1 MKVCFVLPGSGQNP
15 CGGFKVAY
23 EYANGLVSRGHEV
36 TVVHAPYNLYGG
48 MSYARSAKKS
58 LVYGGRLLGCKG
70 GYLPDKWFL
79 VDPRVV
85 MKWVPSLHQRWISD
99 ADAVVATSWETAEW
113 VANYPPDRG
122 KKFYLIQHQESTFV
136 GTDKERVDA
145 TWKLPLKKI
154 VIARWLEAI
163 AHSLGEDAA
172 YIPNGLDFK
181 TFGLDLPIS
190 GRNPAR
196 LIMLYHDQP
205 WKGSNEGLAAMD
217 LVKREIPE
225 LEAVLFGVPHCPA
238 GLPGWVSY
246 FQKPAQS
253 VLRRLYN
260 EAAIFVG
267 PSWAEGWPLPP
278 AEAMQCGAA
287 LCVTDIGGHQEYAL
301 AGKTA
306 LLSPPRSIQALANS
320 ILTLV
325 RDQGN
330 RIAIATGGNEFIAQF
345 TWERAVNTFERFIL
359 DDSE

>member
-1 MKVCFVLPGSGQNP
+1 
-15 CGGFKVAY
+15 
-23 EYANGLVSRGHEV
+23 
-36 TVVHAPYNLYGG
+36 
-48 MSYARSAKKS
+48 
-58 LVYGGRLLGCKG
+58 
-70 GYLPDKWFL
+70 
-79 VDPRVV
+79 
-85 MKWVPSLHQRWISD
+85 
-99 ADAVVATSWETAEW
+99 
-113 VANYPPDRG
+113 
-122 KKFYLIQHQESTFV
+122 
-136 GTDKERVDA
+136 
-145 TWKLPLKKI
+145 
-154 VIARWLEAI
+154 
-163 AHSLGEDAA
+163 
-172 YIPNGLDFK
+172 
-181 TFGLDLPIS
+181 
-190 GRNPAR
+190 
-196 LIMLYHDQP
+196 
-205 WKGSNEGLAAMD
+205 LAAMD

-306 LLSPPRSIQALANS
+306 LLSPPRSIQALADS

-325 RDQGN
+325 RDQGK